1 MGGKWLELLKEV
13 APGIKRAA
21 AMFNPDTAP
30 YRYFLGPFDSAARS
44 SAVESII
51 TPVHDDAEIERAI
64 ISLGREQGGLV
75 ILTDGF
81 MGAHRGTVIAA
92 ATCNNVPTIFDV
104 PFFPRDGGLLS
115 YGPSF
120 PDLFRR
126 AAAYVDRILKGE
138 KPTDL
143 PVQVPIRYEY
153 VINLKTAKAL
163 GLEVPPAVLLRAD
176 EVIE

>member
-1 MGGKWLELLKEV
+1 
-13 APGIKRAA
+13 
-21 AMFNPDTAP
+21 MFNPDTAP
-30 YRYFLGPFDSAARS
+30 SYKYFLGPFEAAARS
-44 SAVESII
+44 SAVEPII
-51 TPVHDDAEIERAI
+51 TPVHDDAEIESVI
-64 ISLGREQGGLV
+64 VSLGREQGGLI

-92 ATCNNVPTIFDV
+92 ATRNNVPTIFDV

-126 AAAYVDRILKGE
+126 AAAYVDRILKGD

-143 PVQVPIRYEY
+143 PVQVPTKFNL

-163 GLEVPPAVLLRAD
+163 GLAVPDTLLALAD
-176 EVIE
+176 EVIER